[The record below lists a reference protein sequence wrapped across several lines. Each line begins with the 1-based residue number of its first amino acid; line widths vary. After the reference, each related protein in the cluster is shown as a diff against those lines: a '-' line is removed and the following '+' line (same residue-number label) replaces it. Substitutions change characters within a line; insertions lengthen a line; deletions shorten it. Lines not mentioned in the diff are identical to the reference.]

1 MVLEIRIAALALISK
16 LVVSVD
22 RSQRM
27 KSQAILVLGNH
38 ANGDLVQTLLSAGFV
53 PQMWGSVLHSLEKLR
68 RRRFAAVIVD
78 RKFTH
83 ADVLEFILN
92 VRDINQQIP
101 VVVIGRGKDER
112 IDAKIRRQDRT
123 MILNG
128 AKRSD
133 TLAERLFQALE
144 RNWIGCPESSS

>member
-1 MVLEIRIAALALISK
+1 MNSEAV
-16 LVVSVD
+16 
-22 RSQRM
+22 
-27 KSQAILVLGNH
+27 LVLGNH

-53 PQMWGSVLHSLEKLR
+53 PQMWGSTLHSLEKLR

-92 VRDINQQIP
+92 VRDIKQQIP

-112 IDAKIRRQDRT
+112 IDAKIRRQHRT

-128 AKRSD
+128 SKRD
-133 TLAERLFQALE
+133 NTLGEKLVHALRMNE
-144 RNWIGCPESSS
+144 NANV

>member
-1 MVLEIRIAALALISK
+1 VPESDIGAPTSIFNP
-16 LVVSVD
+16 VVFFHGNEE
-22 RSQRM
+22 M

-38 ANGDLVQTLLSAGFV
+38 AKGDLVQILLSAGFV
-53 PQMWGSVLHSLEKLR
+53 PQMWGSALHSLEKLR

-78 RKFTH
+78 RKFTR

-101 VVVIGRGKDER
+101 VVVIGCGKDDR
-112 IDAKIRRQDRT
+112 IDAKIRRQDYT
-123 MILNG
+123 TVLNG

-133 TLAERLFQALE
+133 IINERLIQTLE
-144 RNWIGCPESSS
+144 KI